1 MRSNCDK
8 NKAEGY
14 KRTGFSP
21 GFVFNA
27 TSCHQKKRTY
37 DIDMSQILPFPSG
50 SNRQSKAPAQVAFDR
65 QELSAILNVYGQM
78 VSKGDW
84 KDYAMD
90 FLRDKAVF
98 SIYRRA
104 SEHALYRIEKVPALR
119 KKQGQFAVI
128 APGGLVLK
136 RGHDLQVVLK
146 VFDKARFRSL

>member
-1 MRSNCDK
+1 LGRKTCLLRKPAYVGN
-8 NKAEGY
+8 
-14 KRTGFSP
+14 
-21 GFVFNA
+21 
-27 TSCHQKKRTY
+27 
-37 DIDMSQILPFPSG
+37 MSQIVPFPSG
-50 SNRQSKAPAQVAFDR
+50 SNRPSKGPSQVAFDR

-136 RGHDLQVVLK
+136 RGHDLQTVLK
-146 VFDKARFRSL
+146 IFDKARFRSV

>member
-1 MRSNCDK
+1 MAKTRHEVTNGLGLAL
-8 NKAEGY
+8 NL
-14 KRTGFSP
+14 R
-21 GFVFNA
+21 FNE
-27 TSCHQKKRTY
+27 TSCHTKKRTY
-37 DIDMSQILPFPSG
+37 VISMSQILPFPSG
-50 SNRQSKAPAQVAFDR
+50 SSRPSKGPAQVAFDR

-98 SIYRRA
+98 SVYRRA

-136 RGHDLQVVLK
+136 RGHDLQTVLK

>member
-1 MRSNCDK
+1 LLNFWFAPGAVHKVGLSISEMPEVKTCQD
-8 NKAEGY
+8 E
-14 KRTGFSP
+14 KRAYVEPMSHVVPFPT
-21 GFVFNA
+21 
-27 TSCHQKKRTY
+27 TSKSAPKEA
-37 DIDMSQILPFPSG
+37 SQI
-50 SNRQSKAPAQVAFDR
+50 AFDR

-90 FLRDKAVF
+90 FRRDKAVF

-104 SEHALYRIEKVPALR
+104 SEHALYRIEKIPALR

-136 RGHDLQVVLK
+136 RGQDLKTVLK
-146 VFDKARFRSL
+146 VFDKARFRSV

>member
-1 MRSNCDK
+1 MSFCLY
-8 NKAEGY
+8 E
-14 KRTGFSP
+14 
-21 GFVFNA
+21 
-27 TSCHQKKRTY
+27 TSCLSEKRAY
-37 DIDMSQILPFPSG
+37 VGDMSQVVPFPSG
-50 SNRQSKAPAQVAFDR
+50 SNRPSKGPSQVAFDR

-98 SIYRRA
+98 SVYRRA

-128 APGGLVLK
+128 APGGHVLK
-136 RGHDLQVVLK
+136 RGHDLKVVLK
-146 VFDKARFRSL
+146 VFDKARFRSV